1 MTTLSQPIADLQN
14 AWQRLQRCWQDTKIL
29 WNDPVAWSF
38 TKEYWDVLAQQVPAT
53 QREMER
59 LAQVIAGARR
69 SVK

>member
-1 MTTLSQPIADLQN
+1 MTTLSQTIANLQN
-14 AWQRLQRCWQDTKIL
+14 AWQRLSRCWEDTKAL

-38 TKEYWDVLAQQVPAT
+38 AKEYWDVLSPQPPAV

-69 SVK
+69 NVK

>member
-1 MTTLSQPIADLQN
+1 MSNLNQAIHHLESNWKALNLRWEETKKVWADLV
-14 AWQRLQRCWQDTKIL
+14 RRD
-29 WNDPVAWSF
+29 F
-38 TKEYWDVLAQQVPAT
+38 EKEYWDVLALQVPAT

>member
-1 MTTLSQPIADLQN
+1 MSNLNTAIAHLDA
-14 AWQRLQRCWQDTKIL
+14 AWKSLHLRWEKTKKV
-29 WNDPVAWSF
+29 WNDPVRRDF
-38 TKEYWDVLAQQVPAT
+38 EKEYWAALEQQIPAT